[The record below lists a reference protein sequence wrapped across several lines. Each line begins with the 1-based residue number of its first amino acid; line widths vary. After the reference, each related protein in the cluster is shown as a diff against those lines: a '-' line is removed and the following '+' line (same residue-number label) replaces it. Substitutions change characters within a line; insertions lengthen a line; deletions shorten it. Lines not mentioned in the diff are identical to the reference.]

1 MKIGNEKGYLLLQL
15 HAHLP
20 FIRHPE
26 YEDFL
31 EEDWFFE
38 AMVETYLPLL
48 NMYENLTQDG
58 VDFRITMSLTPPLC
72 GMMSD
77 DLLKQRFSRYLHQRI
92 ELMERE
98 MVRTRNTPYADVTQ
112 MYDRKFKRLRELFED
127 YYHGNILEGFK
138 KFQDMG
144 KLEIITCCATHG
156 FLPLQVRKEA
166 VNAQI
171 RIAAD
176 DYQRRFGRNPRG
188 IWLAECAYN
197 PGDDIYL
204 KAAGIRYFF
213 METHGILYG
222 SPRPRYGVYAPVYCP
237 SGVAAFARD
246 MESAHQVWSAEM
258 GYPGDQRYR
267 EFYRDLG
274 YDLEYEYIKPYLHS
288 DGVRRNIAVK
298 YHKITGK
305 VPLSAKQPYNPYEA
319 RDVAASHAGNFMF
332 NRERQIEYL
341 YDFLKKKP
349 MIVSMYDAELFGH
362 WWYEGPDF
370 LEFLF
375 RKLHYDQ
382 NTIRPITPSEY
393 LAENP
398 DNQVIQPSM
407 SSWGDKGYHEVWL
420 NGGNDWIYRHLH
432 KAAERMIDMAN
443 RNADADGLKRR
454 ALNQAAREL
463 VLAQSSDWAF
473 LITVG
478 SAASYSTKR
487 TKEHIQRFM
496 AIYDQVTSGNINEDY
511 IRDCEWRDNIFPEI
525 DYRVYRSEHAD
536 NIQRMIKPVQ

>member
-1 MKIGNEKGYLLLQL
+1 MKTGKEKGYLALVL

-38 AMVETYLPLL
+38 AMVETYIPLL
-48 NMYENLTQDG
+48 DMYERLTQEG

-72 GMMSD
+72 AMMSD
-77 DLLKQRFSRYLHQRI
+77 DLLRERFRRYLNQRI
-92 ELMERE
+92 ELMEKE
-98 MVRTRNTPYADVTQ
+98 VRRTQSSPYSDVAQ
-112 MYDRKFKRLRELFED
+112 MYDRKFKRIRQLFEE
-127 YYHGNILEGFK
+127 YYHGNVLEGFK

-156 FLPLQVRKEA
+156 FLPLQLQKES
-166 VNAQI
+166 VNAQV
-171 RIAAD
+171 RIAAE
-176 DYQRRFGRNPRG
+176 DYARKFGRQPRG

-197 PGDDIYL
+197 PGDDIFL

-213 METHGILYG
+213 LETHGILYG

-237 SGVAAFARD
+237 TGVASFARD

-258 GYPGDQRYR
+258 GYPGDSRYR

-274 YDLEYEYIKPYLHS
+274 YDLEYEYVRPYLHS
-288 DGVRRNIAVK
+288 DGVRRNLAVK
-298 YHKITGK
+298 YHRITGK
-305 VPLSAKQPYNPYEA
+305 VALSAKQPYNPQEA
-319 RDVAASHAGNFMF
+319 REVAASHAGNFMF

-341 YDFLKKKP
+341 HEFLKKKP
-349 MIVSMYDAELFGH
+349 LITSMYDAELYGH

-375 RKLHYDQ
+375 KKLHYDQ
-382 NTIRPITPSEY
+382 DTIRPITPSEY

-398 DNQVIQPSM
+398 DNQVIQPAM
-407 SSWGDKGYHEVWL
+407 SSWGDKGYNEVWL
-420 NGGNDWIYRHLH
+420 NGGNDWIYRHLI
-432 KAAERMIDMAN
+432 KAAQRMVELAD
-443 RNADADGLKRR
+443 RFPNADGILQR
-454 ALNQAAREL
+454 ALNQLAREL
-463 VLAQSSDWAF
+463 LLAQSSDWAF
-473 LITVG
+473 LMTMG
-478 SAASYSTKR
+478 TAMQYSTKR

-496 AIYDQVTSGNINEDY
+496 ALYDQISSNAINEDY
-511 IRDCEWRDNIFPEI
+511 LRGLEWRDNIFPQL
-525 DYRVYRSEHAD
+525 DYKIYCSCHARAILG
-536 NIQRMIKPVQ
+536 NQ